1 MIDWLTVV
9 SVLVAIGI
17 YKAIVLAGIA
27 FDLIIKI
34 HKNARVK
41 SGDTGCDHTPETMN
55 GIVKCYP
62 TSPVKYKCTKCG
74 EYYND
79 PTTN

>member
-27 FDLIIKI
+27 FDLVIKI

-41 SGDTGCDHTPETMN
+41 SCNTECDHSPETIN
-55 GIVKCYP
+55 GVVKYYP
-62 TSPVKYKCTKCG
+62 TSPIKYRCTKCG

-79 PTTN
+79 TTTN